1 MAIYNLLGVARP
13 FDPLD
18 RYTTSWLLSPI
29 LLAALRL
36 LLSLYAFVTIFV
48 VFGWNG
54 SHKYSQSSRRSFSYF
69 TDLTYWAIAFYFLF
83 SGLHTLTYATTG
95 ISWLKKWPRS
105 LQAAH
110 AIFYTTI
117 VTYPFLVTIVYWV
130 ILYKSP
136 WFPLVFNAWSNVRRE
151 AAPGHHIFRTNLGIV
166 DIKTCPQFRHGSI
179 RNPHSLHRYSI
190 TFASSCPCLY
200 PRSLSRSCVRNQGY
214 ARILH
219 VRLSR
224 PSQRER
230 EGGRIRLRYTLGNRH
245 HIRIGLR
252 NYLGP
257 KVADRTS
264 IAQKRHS
271 LIQNEDTEFR
281 Y

>member
-1 MAIYNLLGVARP
+1 MAIYNLLGVTRP

-18 RYTTSWLLSPI
+18 RYTTSWLLRPI

-54 SHKYSQSSRRSFSYF
+54 SHSSSQSSRRSFSYF

-95 ISWLKKWPRS
+95 NSWLTKWPQP

-110 AIFYTTI
+110 AVFYTTI

-136 WFPLVFNAWSNVRRE
+136 WFPVVFNAWSNVRSRGTRQQT
-151 AAPGHHIFRTNLGIV
+151 AATKG
-166 DIKTCPQFRHGSI
+166 
-179 RNPHSLHRYSI
+179 
-190 TFASSCPCLY
+190 
-200 PRSLSRSCVRNQGY
+200 
-214 ARILH
+214 
-219 VRLSR
+219 
-224 PSQRER
+224 
-230 EGGRIRLRYTLGNRH
+230 
-245 HIRIGLR
+245 
-252 NYLGP
+252 
-257 KVADRTS
+257 
-264 IAQKRHS
+264 
-271 LIQNEDTEFR
+271 
-281 Y
+281 

>member
-1 MAIYNLLGVARP
+1 MYIQRTMAIYNLLGVTRP

-54 SHKYSQSSRRSFSYF
+54 SHKHSQSSRRSFSYF

-95 ISWLKKWPRS
+95 ISWLKKWPQP

-110 AIFYTTI
+110 AVFYTTI

-130 ILYKSP
+130 ILYESP
-136 WFPLVFNAWSNVRRE
+136 WFPLVFDAWSNVRRG
-151 AAPGHHIFRTNLGIV
+151 AALTMIYLPELIFGVVRT
-166 DIKTCPQFRHGSI
+166 
-179 RNPHSLHRYSI
+179 
-190 TFASSCPCLY
+190 
-200 PRSLSRSCVRNQGY
+200 
-214 ARILH
+214 
-219 VRLSR
+219 
-224 PSQRER
+224 
-230 EGGRIRLRYTLGNRH
+230 
-245 HIRIGLR
+245 
-252 NYLGP
+252 
-257 KVADRTS
+257 
-264 IAQKRHS
+264 
-271 LIQNEDTEFR
+271 
-281 Y
+281 